1 MLIGVFLL
9 IGQRP
14 LIYSIFSHTIILKLN
29 STAHIIFIDIYIKL
43 SYEDSGKPGA
53 QRGACG
59 TNGVLVGDRI
69 EFDREYI

>member
-1 MLIGVFLL
+1 MAFFFTNW
-9 IGQRP
+9 P
-14 LIYSIFSHTIILKLN
+14 EASYIFYFFRTLILKLN

-43 SYEDSGKPGA
+43 YYEDSGKPGA

>member
-1 MLIGVFLL
+1 MARGLL
-9 IGQRP
+9 YILFFRT
-14 LIYSIFSHTIILKLN
+14 LILKLN